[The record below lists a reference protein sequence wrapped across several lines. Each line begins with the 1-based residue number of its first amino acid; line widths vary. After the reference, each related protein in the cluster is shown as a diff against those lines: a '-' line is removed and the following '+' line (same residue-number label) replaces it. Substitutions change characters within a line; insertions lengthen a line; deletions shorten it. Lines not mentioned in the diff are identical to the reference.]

1 MYSEKIFAQHPIATW
16 SLDDSVDYIS
26 LITNANRSLSSGWT
40 ISDGTA
46 TNLTTPSTAPF
57 PSSTTTKLLST
68 SGSGSITATNVSTFT
83 NSTTSFCIGFY
94 LYVGSLN
101 ITSVDIGYQIASN
114 TPVVA
119 TYYPSVYQDW
129 VFISQTFFASVASA
143 KVYIKINYSGSA
155 TDNEFWING
164 LTVGHMSEE
173 FNKYSLGIQ
182 TTSLTTLSSITG
194 FTSQKGY
201 ETKDYGNNQHSA
213 YYLSD
218 DKKIFARA
226 SSIPLAMGSDKAIAF
241 SYETSGATYQPC
253 SMLFPA
259 FGFLNQKGKNKEYT
273 FEFWMKLNYQKWTL
287 PDQDGIS
294 RTKILGLA
302 SEKSGNGLYVSNNS
316 IILQLGD
323 KIGYHYVGY
332 WNRPMLLQITYS
344 KNFIKL
350 FVNGEDAISLSL
362 DETDLDTLATAV
374 PETDWIGI
382 GSEYQQIQIDSVSI
396 YPYQFSNTQA
406 LVNFVSGIGTRIPED
421 INSQYDSTTVAIDYT
436 KANYSNDYNYPET
449 GKWKNGLLS
458 NFIEKN
464 NALSSPTYSLPNF
477 VFTDTTFSKN
487 TLETAN
493 SALPPTGNE
502 FKLKPVAAYDK
513 TYIKFDSLNVLN
525 ESVKGVHAIL
535 QAPSSAT
542 EKLIFKFINKNTNN
556 YLKITTQSNSVYYK
570 YSNDGG
576 ITETTISGATTSIS
590 RLSNVFFV
598 GIDIDKFTT
607 TYPNANL
614 NTSLFSNQDDVIVY
628 FGGDED
634 TTNTYFYEESIVR
647 ISFDNKRNLTNFTSQ
662 INANGTFI
670 ALPAVSWVSKYDR
683 LSSYSLMFNKDLG
696 FDIGAACYWQD
707 YIPLTLLAK
716 NVLDGSGNQVY
727 NLSFLQYNI
736 DYTKNILSSGTG
748 TSFSISDGS
757 GLNNYITFQ
766 DITASTGP
774 NLDLSSFAT
783 TVALN
788 ANNTIVPSAIGL
800 STTKYEINDRTI
812 IYLPSGIDFTE
823 YAIVVHLDIHLPTSI
838 LNPVEIKYLQFASQ
852 ALNTGTSL
860 KNTLGSKTGT
870 TITPYYYNGAAYDYT
885 EPNPFLIDKQTS
897 PYLNLTPQSGIKL
910 VGDLP
915 DSPEDRGFYISINE
929 KASPNYTLSGMQ
941 MFINYQFPFTKN
953 TSTSNYLEY
962 PTLGV
967 IFSIE
972 TTTRVI
978 DFVMEALDK
987 TPTLSGSSIAS
998 NSQRVRLYAN
1008 SYYQY
1013 LSDMINENMYFY
1025 WNGELVKEAT
1035 MTLNEWGILG
1045 IVFVEPLDFDS
1056 NPGKLIV
1063 KPSLSIDN
1071 ISFYSLSQSRILN
1084 SKKARTWRDV
1094 INPAISDNVSNV
1106 QYDWSVWSSSVTWEE
1121 LTKMADKANVPISL
1135 SQIYDVYA
1143 GVSKTNISNNES
1155 TSGLTITGK
1164 HGEVL
1169 VGLTKQSNIYA
1180 AS

>member
-1 MYSEKIFAQHPIATW
+1 
-16 SLDDSVDYIS
+16 
-26 LITNANRSLSSGWT
+26 
-40 ISDGTA
+40 
-46 TNLTTPSTAPF
+46 
-57 PSSTTTKLLST
+57 LST
-68 SGSGSITATNVSTFT
+68 SGSGSIELITTSTTFT

-94 LYVGSLN
+94 LYVNSLN
-101 ITSVDIGYQIASN
+101 ITSVEVGYKIGASS
-114 TPVVA
+114 PVVQ

-129 VFISQTFFASVASA
+129 VFISNTFFASVTSA
-143 KVYIKINYSGSA
+143 KPYIKINYSGA
-155 TDNEFWING
+155 AIDNEFWING

-194 FTSQKGY
+194 FTTQKGY

-218 DKKIFARA
+218 DKKIFAKA
-226 SSIPLAMGSDKAIAF
+226 SNIPLAMGSDKSIAF
-241 SYETSGATYQPC
+241 SYETSGTTYQPS

-323 KIGYHYVGY
+323 KVGYHYVGY

-362 DETDLDTLATAV
+362 DETDLDTLATAL

-458 NFIEKN
+458 NFVEKN

-477 VFTDTTFSKN
+477 VFTDTALSKD

-493 SALPPTGNE
+493 AALPPTANE
-502 FKLKPVAAYDK
+502 FKLKPTAAYDK
-513 TYIKFDSLNVLN
+513 TYVKFNSLNVLN
-525 ESVKGVHAIL
+525 EAVKGVHAIL

-576 ITETTISGATTSIS
+576 ITETTISGATTAIS

-607 TYPNANL
+607 TYPSANL

-628 FGGDED
+628 FGGDD
-634 TTNTYFYEESIVR
+634 NTSNTYFYEESIVR
-647 ISFDNKRNLTNFTSQ
+647 VSFDNKRNLTNFASQ
-662 INANGTFI
+662 INSNGTFI
-670 ALPAVSWVSKYDR
+670 ALPAISWLSKYDR
-683 LSSYSLMFNKDLG
+683 LSSYSLMFNKELG
-696 FDIGAACYWQD
+696 FDIATACYWQD

-748 TSFSISDGS
+748 TSYSISDGS

-766 DITASTGP
+766 DITASSGP
-774 NLDLSSFAT
+774 NLDISSFAT
-783 TVALN
+783 TVTLN
-788 ANNTIVPSAIGL
+788 ANNTIVPSAGWA
-800 STTKYEINDRTI
+800 TTKYEINDRTI

-838 LNPVEIKYLQFASQ
+838 LNPVEIKYLQLASQ
-852 ALNTGTSL
+852 ALNTEASL

-870 TITPYYYNGAAYDYT
+870 TITPYYYDNNEGAYDYT
-885 EPNPFLIDKQTS
+885 MPNPFLIDKQTS

-915 DSPEDRGFYISINE
+915 VSLDEDRGFYVSINE
-929 KASPNYTLSGMQ
+929 KESPNYTLSGMQ

-962 PTLGV
+962 PTLGT

-972 TTTRVI
+972 TKTKII

-998 NSQRVRLYAN
+998 NSQRVRLYART
-1008 SYYQY
+1008 YYQY
-1013 LSDMINENMYFY
+1013 LADIINENMYFY

-1045 IVFVEPLDFDS
+1045 IAFVEPLDFDS
-1056 NPGKLIV
+1056 YAGKLLV
-1063 KPSLSIDN
+1063 KPSVSIDN
-1071 ISFYSLSQSRILN
+1071 ISFYSLPQSRILN
-1084 SKKARTWRDV
+1084 TKKVRTWRDA
-1094 INPAISDNVSNV
+1094 INPAISDNILSV
-1106 QYDWSVWSSSVTWEE
+1106 QYDWSVWNSSVTWEE
-1121 LTKMADKANVPISL
+1121 LTKMADKSNVPISL